1 MPHPRAAAL
10 IAGWSEGLPDYAP
23 EAVDKQTGIAADT
36 ITRLAHEIA
45 AAESGA
51 VVIAGAPLAQT
62 NGMFNAL
69 AVNALEALVES
80 GHAQPILSFTPQPPI
95 ASAVPE
101 LPMFRP
107 TWHL

>member
-1 MPHPRAAAL
+1 MRILAPLRSLPVGRMACRTTPRKPWPSKPA
-10 IAGWSEGLPDYAP
+10 SR
-23 EAVDKQTGIAADT
+23 ADT

-80 GHAQPILSFTPQPPI
+80 GHSQPRS
-95 ASAVPE
+95 
-101 LPMFRP
+101 
-107 TWHL
+107 

>member
-1 MPHPRAAAL
+1 M
-10 IAGWSEGLPDYAP
+10 PDYAP
-23 EAVDKQTGIAADT
+23 ETVAKQTGISADT

-80 GHAQPILSFTPQPPI
+80 GHS
-95 ASAVPE
+95 SADPE
-101 LPMFRP
+101 LHAPAAHCKRCAGCFPCSGQPR
-107 TWHL
+107 HL